1 MVQCSWP
8 VVCCVDGYDA
18 VLMAYSMLM
27 DGYDA
32 VCVCNMPYDEYDTV
46 LVIVIL
52 IGRIAVF

>member
-1 MVQCSWP
+1 M
-8 VVCCVDGYDA
+8 DGYDA